1 MTTSDGSDMSHS
13 SSPGFEDDPGPSR
26 QAGKGVGIVL
36 IDRRPVT
43 RQCLSRWLQEGSLGL
58 RVIPV
63 SSPAEFLKASR
74 SLSATQ
80 MIVFSIGAASIKAP
94 EVLGKITLL
103 RRHMSNIPLVL
114 LCDRDDVDEIV
125 AAVELGAR
133 GYIPTSLEVSE
144 AAAAIQFV
152 AAGGTFVPAS
162 AMMKIAHDRQNG
174 SEHQRGEA
182 GLLQHLTPR
191 ETEVLAGLRHGKRN
205 KVIAH
210 ELAIS
215 ENTVKVFVRRI
226 LRKMQASNRA
236 EVASLMHARPEPA
249 LTAPRGAP
257 NDTVERDAD
266 RTPLFREPVSSPPS
280 S

>member
-1 MTTSDGSDMSHS
+1 
-13 SSPGFEDDPGPSR
+13 
-26 QAGKGVGIVL
+26 
-36 IDRRPVT
+36 
-43 RQCLSRWLQEGSLGL
+43 
-58 RVIPV
+58 
-63 SSPAEFLKASR
+63 
-74 SLSATQ
+74 

-94 EVLGKITLL
+94 EVLGKINLL
-103 RRHMSNIPLVL
+103 RRHMSSIPLVL
-114 LCDRDDVDEIV
+114 LCDRDDVDDIV

-162 AMMKIAHDRQNG
+162 AMMRIAHDRQNG
-174 SEHQRGEA
+174 AAQGLGET
-182 GLLQHLTPR
+182 GLLEHLTPR

-236 EVASLMHARPEPA
+236 EVASLMHARTEPVVIGSRSAPSDA
-249 LTAPRGAP
+249 L
-257 NDTVERDAD
+257 ERDPG
-266 RTPLFREPVSSPPS
+266 RRQFFRDPAFSPPS